1 MGFLSRK
8 RKYRRWGK
16 EQVLEELRGWKKRYG
31 RAPTAREVSPL
42 LLSAAVRHFGSW
54 ARAKKEAG
62 LEIYPPGRKASR

>member
-1 MGFLSRK
+1 M
-8 RKYRRWGK
+8 
-16 EQVLEELRGWKKRYG
+16 LEELRGWKKRYG